1 MTIDSIGSITAG
13 RLPERQV
20 AGADAAVAGTA
31 GATRA
36 PATATETATETA
48 NAVKGAPSLDQVN
61 RAVSELNKSSQA
73 ATQGLEF
80 SIDTDSK
87 RTVVKVIDQSTKEVL
102 RQIPTLEALDIAKA
116 LQANTAT
123 KGMLIQ
129 QTA

>member
-1 MTIDSIGSITAG
+1 MTIDSISSIAAG

-20 AGADAAVAGTA
+20 AGADAGVAGTA

-36 PATATETATETA
+36 RAAATETA
-48 NAVKGAPSLDQVN
+48 NAVKGAPSLDQVS

-73 ATQGLEF
+73 ASQGLEF
-80 SIDTDSK
+80 SIDTDSQ

-102 RQIPTLEALDIAKA
+102 RQIPTPEALDIAKA

>member
-36 PATATETATETA
+36 PATATETA

-73 ATQGLEF
+73 ASQGLEF